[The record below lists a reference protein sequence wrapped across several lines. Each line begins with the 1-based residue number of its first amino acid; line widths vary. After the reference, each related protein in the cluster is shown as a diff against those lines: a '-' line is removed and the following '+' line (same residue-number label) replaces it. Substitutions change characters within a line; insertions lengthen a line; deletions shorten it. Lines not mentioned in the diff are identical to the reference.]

1 MGAATWNHARL
12 RAATPVSSDPG
23 RSGMASIPD
32 DAPPAVPLEPDLAW
46 NRRAAATRRNGGL
59 VSLLLSV
66 AVLGIG
72 LLWYVARGQT
82 RAAPGPTPAGASVG
96 DYVLPALRM
105 PAIAGNSPVPETAVA
120 AQPPVS
126 DSDRYNETMPA
137 RPPVVARAETRDG
150 RAGAAVAVR
159 EAPNGVLLYP
169 SSTPSPEVPSPV
181 RRDAP
186 VASGA
191 EPGSLSVGFTPA
203 NAQRLPALTRVI
215 TKGTAVRCVLETAID
230 SELAGLVS
238 CLTEA
243 DTYGGDGA
251 EVLLPRGSRL
261 LGEVHSD
268 LRAGR
273 SRVLVLWVEA
283 RTTDGLLVPLDSPG
297 TDTLGRAGVP
307 GSVDT
312 HFMDRFGA
320 AMMISA
326 VDAGFQGL
334 ANRARS
340 GTVVVSTQGPDTV
353 LTEVL
358 RSTVAIPPTVRVAPG
373 AMMSVLVKHD
383 IDFGPAIDAT
393 DRSR

>member
-1 MGAATWNHARL
+1 MT
-12 RAATPVSSDPG
+12 
-23 RSGMASIPD
+23 SIPD

-46 NRRAAATRRNGGL
+46 NRRAAATRRTGGL

-72 LLWYVARGQT
+72 LVWYVARGQA
-82 RAAPGPTPAGASVG
+82 RGASGPIPAGASVG
-96 DYVLPALRM
+96 DFVLPALRL
-105 PAIAGNSPVPETAVA
+105 PARAGDDPVPEPAVA

-126 DSDRYNETMPA
+126 DSDRYDETMPP
-137 RPPVVARAETRDG
+137 RPPVVARPDPADG

-159 EAPNGVLLYP
+159 VEPNGVLLYP
-169 SSTPSPEVPSPV
+169 SSTPPPGVPAPV

-191 EPGSLSVGFTPA
+191 EPGSLRVGFTPV
-203 NAQRLPALTRVI
+203 NAQRLPALTRVLP
-215 TKGTAVRCVLETAID
+215 KGTAVRCVLETAID

-238 CLTEA
+238 CVTDA
-243 DTYGGDGA
+243 DTYGGDGV
-251 EVLLPRGSRL
+251 EVLLPRGTRL

-283 RTTDGLLVPLDSPG
+283 RTTNGLLVPLDSPG
-297 TDTLGRAGVP
+297 TDALGRAGVP

-320 AMMISA
+320 AIMISA

-340 GTVVVSTQGPDTV
+340 GTVVVSTQGTDTV

-373 AMMSVLVKHD
+373 AMLSVLVKQD
-383 IDFGPAIDAT
+383 VDFGPAIDAT